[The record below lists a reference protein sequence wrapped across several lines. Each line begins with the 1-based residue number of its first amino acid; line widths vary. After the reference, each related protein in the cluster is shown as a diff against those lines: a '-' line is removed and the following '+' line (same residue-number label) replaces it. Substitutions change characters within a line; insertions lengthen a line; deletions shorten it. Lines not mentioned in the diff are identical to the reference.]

1 MIPAN
6 FPFTLSRCAP
16 LLALLIVSH
25 SAITLALPSD
35 KNETI
40 RGSADNLTVD
50 QKNGVATYT
59 GAVKIQ
65 QGSLV
70 ISAESIV
77 IHTNPDSS
85 VEKMIATGNP
95 ARFQQQ
101 PEKDQS
107 IVTAAAKQITY
118 TPNNEHLLLIEDASV
133 EQNGAV
139 MSGPHIDYDL
149 VKEVMKAAGSNDN
162 SGNGQRIEIVI
173 PPKTGK
179 SASSTSST
187 QSEQA
192 AAKTAESTASL
203 TSASP
208 TPQSTQVSPAEASS
222 SQSSSAEASQ

>member
-6 FPFTLSRCAP
+6 VRFTLTP
-16 LLALLIVSH
+16 VALVIAAVFASY
-25 SAITLALPSD
+25 SAFTLALPGD

-59 GAVKIQ
+59 GSVKIQ

-70 ISAESIV
+70 ISADSIV

-85 VEKMIATGNP
+85 VEKMIATGSP

-101 PEKDQS
+101 PEKDQA

-118 TPNNEHLLLIEDASV
+118 TPDNEHLVLIEDASV

-149 VKEVMKAAGSNDN
+149 VKEVMKAAGSTDA
-162 SGNGQRIEIVI
+162 SGGGQRIEIVI
-173 PPKTGK
+173 PPKAGQTET
-179 SASSTSST
+179 SAPEPAATPSAAESSSTK
-187 QSEQA
+187 A
-192 AAKTAESTASL
+192 AR
-203 TSASP
+203 
-208 TPQSTQVSPAEASS
+208 
-222 SQSSSAEASQ
+222 

>member
-6 FPFTLSRCAP
+6 VRSTLTP
-16 LLALLIVSH
+16 VALVIAAVFASY
-25 SAITLALPSD
+25 SAFTLALPGD

-59 GAVKIQ
+59 GSVKIQ

-70 ISAESIV
+70 ISADSIV

-85 VEKMIATGNP
+85 VEKMIATGSP

-101 PEKDQS
+101 PEKDQA

-118 TPNNEHLLLIEDASV
+118 TPNNEHLVLIEDASV

-149 VKEVMKAAGSNDN
+149 VKEVMKAAGSTDA
-162 SGNGQRIEIVI
+162 SGGSQRIEIVI
-173 PPKTGK
+173 PPKAGQIET
-179 SASSTSST
+179 SAPQPAATPSAAESSSTK
-187 QSEQA
+187 A
-192 AAKTAESTASL
+192 AR
-203 TSASP
+203 
-208 TPQSTQVSPAEASS
+208 
-222 SQSSSAEASQ
+222 

>member
-1 MIPAN
+1 MIPVKFRFALA
-6 FPFTLSRCAP
+6 PFA
-16 LLALLIVSH
+16 LAIAAVFVSY
-25 SAITLALPSD
+25 SNTALALPGD

-59 GAVKIQ
+59 GSVKIQ

-70 ISAESIV
+70 ISADSIV

-101 PEKDQS
+101 PEKDQGV
-107 IVTAAAKQITY
+107 VTAAAKQITY
-118 TPNNEHLLLIEDASV
+118 TPSNEHLVLIEDASV

-149 VKEVMKAAGSNDN
+149 VKEVMKAAGSNGA
-162 SGNGQRIEIVI
+162 SGSDGQRIEIVI
-173 PPKTGK
+173 PPKAGK
-179 SASSTSST
+179 TETSNDQPAAASS
-187 QSEQA
+187 A
-192 AAKTAESTASL
+192 A
-203 TSASP
+203 
-208 TPQSTQVSPAEASS
+208 
-222 SQSSSAEASQ
+222 QSSSTEATP

>member
-1 MIPAN
+1 MIPAK
-6 FPFTLSRCAP
+6 FRFTLAP
-16 LLALLIVSH
+16 FALVTAALFATH
-25 SAITLALPSD
+25 SAVTLALPSD

-59 GAVKIQ
+59 GSVKIQ
-65 QGSLV
+65 QGSLM
-70 ISAESIV
+70 ITADSIV

-101 PEKDQS
+101 PDQDQGV
-107 IVTAAAKQITY
+107 VTAAAKQITY
-118 TPNNEHLLLIEDASV
+118 TPDDQRLLLVEDASV

-149 VKEVMKAAGSNDN
+149 VKEVMKAAGKNGA

-173 PPKTGK
+173 PPRAGNDDTGE
-179 SASSTSST
+179 SPLAPVESSTTQSSST
-187 QSEQA
+187 QA
-192 AAKTAESTASL
+192 
-203 TSASP
+203 
-208 TPQSTQVSPAEASS
+208 TQ
-222 SQSSSAEASQ
+222 